1 MEALS
6 SLVWF
11 LVALGILVTVHEAG
25 HFVVAK
31 RLGVKVLRFSLGFGR
46 PLWMR
51 RYGPDRTEYVV
62 AALPLGGYVKML
74 DEREGPVAAGERG
87 RAFNRQPLWVRFAV
101 VAAGPA
107 ANFAFALFAY
117 WLMFVVGVTGLR
129 PLVGS
134 VEAGSPAAGAGLKAG
149 DEVLA
154 VAGEPIV
161 SWDGVL
167 QGLIDAALDGTPVL
181 LEVRRSGGATREV
194 ELDLR
199 GTELEEL
206 AAGSVL
212 ERLGVRPARQELAP
226 AIGKVEP
233 GGAAARAGLRPG
245 DRLTSADGQPV
256 GNWQSWVEY
265 VRSHGGR
272 DIVLEVEREGAT
284 VTLEVRPDLVEGAQG
299 QVGRVGAA
307 VRVDE
312 DIEAAYYT
320 TERYGPFA
328 AFGRAAARTWEVS
341 TLTLRMIGK
350 MLTLQV
356 SVDNLSG
363 PISIA
368 QYAGHSA
375 RGGLSRFL
383 EFLGVVSVSLA
394 VLNLLPIPL
403 LDGGH
408 LMYYLVELIK
418 GRPVSEEVQ
427 MIGQRVGLAML
438 IGLMSLA
445 FMNDLARVLG

>member
-1 MEALS
+1 
-6 SLVWF
+6 
-11 LVALGILVTVHEAG
+11 
-25 HFVVAK
+25 
-31 RLGVKVLRFSLGFGR
+31 
-46 PLWMR
+46 
-51 RYGPDRTEYVV
+51 
-62 AALPLGGYVKML
+62 
-74 DEREGPVAAGERG
+74 
-87 RAFNRQPLWVRFAV
+87 
-101 VAAGPA
+101 
-107 ANFAFALFAY
+107 
-117 WLMFVVGVTGLR
+117 MFVVGVTGLR

-134 VEAGSPAAGAGLKAG
+134 VEVGSPAAGAGLKAG

-161 SWDGVL
+161 TWDGVL

-181 LEVRRSGGATREV
+181 LEVRGRGGGTREV

-212 ERLGVRPARQELAP
+212 EHLGVRAARQELAP
-226 AIGKVEP
+226 VIGKVES

-256 GNWQSWVEY
+256 GNWQTWVEY

-272 DIVLEVEREGAT
+272 DIVLELEREGAT
-284 VTLEVRPDLVEGAQG
+284 VTLEVRPDLVQGAQG
-299 QVGRVGAA
+299 PVGRVGAA
-307 VRVDE
+307 VQVDE
-312 DIEAAYYT
+312 DAEAGDYA
-320 TERYGPFA
+320 TERYGPLA
-328 AFGRAAARTWEVS
+328 ALGRAAGRTWEVS

-438 IGLMSLA
+438 IGLMGLA

>member
-1 MEALS
+1 M
-6 SLVWF
+6 
-11 LVALGILVTVHEAG
+11 
-25 HFVVAK
+25 
-31 RLGVKVLRFSLGFGR
+31 
-46 PLWMR
+46 
-51 RYGPDRTEYVV
+51 
-62 AALPLGGYVKML
+62 
-74 DEREGPVAAGERG
+74 
-87 RAFNRQPLWVRFAV
+87 
-101 VAAGPA
+101 
-107 ANFAFALFAY
+107 
-117 WLMFVVGVTGLR
+117 
-129 PLVGS
+129 
-134 VEAGSPAAGAGLKAG
+134 
-149 DEVLA
+149 
-154 VAGEPIV
+154 
-161 SWDGVL
+161 
-167 QGLIDAALDGTPVL
+167 
-181 LEVRRSGGATREV
+181 
-194 ELDLR
+194 
-199 GTELEEL
+199 
-206 AAGSVL
+206 
-212 ERLGVRPARQELAP
+212 
-226 AIGKVEP
+226 IGKVES

-256 GNWQSWVEY
+256 GNWQTWVEY

-272 DIVLEVEREGAT
+272 DIVLELEREGAT
-284 VTLEVRPDLVEGAQG
+284 VTLEVRPDLVQGAQG
-299 QVGRVGAA
+299 PVGRVGAA
-307 VRVDE
+307 VQVDE
-312 DIEAAYYT
+312 DAEAGDYA
-320 TERYGPFA
+320 TERYGPLA
-328 AFGRAAARTWEVS
+328 ALGRAAGRTWEVS

-438 IGLMSLA
+438 IGLMGLA